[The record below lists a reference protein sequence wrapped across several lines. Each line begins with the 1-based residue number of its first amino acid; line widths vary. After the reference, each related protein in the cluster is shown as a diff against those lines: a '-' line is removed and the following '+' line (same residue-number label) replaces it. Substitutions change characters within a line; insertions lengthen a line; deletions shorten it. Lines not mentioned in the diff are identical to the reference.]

1 MPSDGKAL
9 FALRIALSFAG
20 SLAIAEAIGPDLAF
34 MAPLIAVALA
44 ASPGP
49 PLAAAVALPLMCWV
63 LAVAVS
69 ILVNA
74 FALSA
79 PLVYAML
86 TLVGLWGGF
95 QLSTSPK
102 TSVVG
107 MVVLVLFAILPMQL
121 VPHPEA
127 SQTIVYDLA
136 KSILIGSVTAW
147 LIGLVLPGPPPRTEP
162 QRLYTPM
169 PVLTA
174 ALTAW
179 VGAYLVWFV
188 EPPGAAP
195 ALIGMI
201 IVLRADETP
210 GFAIARDRFAAA
222 LLGGPAAV
230 VASSV
235 VMLAP
240 VLLTLFLAALLLAW
254 PLALRVARGDERRGM
269 AIKSLNVLAVL
280 TAQEF
285 SPLFEDTQ
293 TRLWV
298 RIVGVMIGIAYAS
311 LALALLAPRH
321 RQSLADTAGADENS
335 VTAAA
340 RSSP

>member
-20 SLAIAEAIGPDLAF
+20 SLAIAEAIGLDLAF

-49 PLAAAVALPLMCWV
+49 PLASAVALPLMCWV

-162 QRLYTPM
+162 QRLYAPM
-169 PVLTA
+169 PILMA

-179 VGAYLVWFV
+179 VGAYLVWIV

-222 LLGGPAAV
+222 LLGGAAAV
-230 VASSV
+230 VASTV
-235 VMLAP
+235 VVLAP

-254 PLALRVARGDERRGM
+254 PLALRVARGDERRGL
-269 AIKSLNVLAVL
+269 AIKSMNVLAVL

-285 SPLFEDTQ
+285 SPLFEDTP

-321 RQSLADTAGADENS
+321 RQSPADMAGADENS